1 MQPFLAGA
9 LKKSLLAE
17 LRGEEMRLQA
27 RITIVFL
34 IVLFVNSSAL
44 PVLKTGDKFHAFSLK
59 SIEDRVITV
68 RLEKGQLTITSE
80 FMENGKN
87 VTKISYPDAM
97 LLDFWATWCVPCRAA
112 MPYIQSIYKKFKAKE
127 GQDKGGLELFGIALD
142 MEGSKVVKPFFKKFK
157 ITYSMLADPTSGSEQ
172 GLIRTAKDM
181 KSLYKVQEI
190 PVVYLIDSK
199 GVIAH
204 LHVGFKKEQITELE
218 NTIGKII
225 KGERK

>member
-1 MQPFLAGA
+1 LAGA
-9 LKKSLLAE
+9 VKESLLTE

-27 RITIVFL
+27 RIMIVFL
-34 IVLFVNSSAL
+34 VILFVKSSA
-44 PVLKTGDKFHAFSLK
+44 PAVLKTGDKFYAFSLK
-59 SIEDRVITV
+59 SIEDKVITV
-68 RLEKGQLTITSE
+68 KLEKGQLTITSE
-80 FMENGKN
+80 FMENGRN
-87 VTKISYPDAM
+87 VTKTSYPDAV

-112 MPYIQSIYKKFKAKE
+112 MPYIQSIYEKFKEKE
-127 GQDKGGLELFGIALD
+127 GQDKGGLELFGIAID
-142 MEGSKVVKPFFKKFK
+142 IEGSKVVKPFFKKFK
-157 ITYSMLADPTSGSEQ
+157 ITYSMLADPATGSEQ

-204 LHVGFKKEQITELE
+204 VHVGFKKEKITELE
-218 NTIGKII
+218 NTIGEMI